1 MNHKTLDHLL
11 IAFTVLFD
19 LCFVA
24 TAVVVAYWVRF
35 ESGWTPEVLAL
46 HKGGTPP
53 LDDYFR
59 LIPLMAIIWLM
70 TLKVLKLY
78 HLESNATLS
87 AFWTLCKATSIALIA
102 TLAAVFFI
110 YHHDAYSRWVMLLAT
125 GFSLVWLFLG
135 RLVLHRFRQAIHAQG
150 VGVSRMAFVGY
161 DTRVEKFIN
170 VLNAKADSG
179 YELIGI
185 IAGPADTDSLSVP
198 YLGKSRDVFELVQ
211 THRLDTLFIVSPTV
225 PNDTILQI
233 LHACEGV
240 PVQINLLP
248 ELSEFIR
255 DGRETI
261 TFFDGIPVLRLRE
274 SPMQGGRGIVK
285 RLIDIVFSTFALI
298 GLSPLMLTI
307 AIAIRL
313 TSPGKAIFRQERV
326 GRAGKPFSIYK
337 FRSMQADAEKEVGHV
352 WAGSDDPRQTPLG
365 KFLRR
370 WSLDEL
376 PQFFNVLK
384 GDMSLV
390 GPRPEMSGLI
400 DTFSESIPHY
410 LARQRV
416 KSGMTGWA
424 QVNGLRGN
432 TSLEERIS
440 HDRYYIENWSLA
452 LDIKIILKT
461 LWAIKKGSR

>member
-1 MNHKTLDHLL
+1 
-11 IAFTVLFD
+11 
-19 LCFVA
+19 
-24 TAVVVAYWVRF
+24 
-35 ESGWTPEVLAL
+35 
-46 HKGGTPP
+46 
-53 LDDYFR
+53 
-59 LIPLMAIIWLM
+59 
-70 TLKVLKLY
+70 
-78 HLESNATLS
+78 
-87 AFWTLCKATSIALIA
+87 
-102 TLAAVFFI
+102 
-110 YHHDAYSRWVMLLAT
+110 
-125 GFSLVWLFLG
+125 
-135 RLVLHRFRQAIHAQG
+135 
-150 VGVSRMAFVGY
+150 MAFVGY
-161 DTRVEKFIN
+161 DARVENLIN
-170 VLNAKADSG
+170 VLNAKTNSG
-179 YELIGI
+179 YKLVGI
-185 IAGPADTDSLSVP
+185 IAGPADADSQSVQ

-298 GLSPLMLTI
+298 GLSPLMLAI

-337 FRSMQADAEKEVGHV
+337 FRSMQVDAEKEVGHV

-376 PQFFNVLK
+376 PQFFQCSQ
-384 GDMSLV
+384 G
-390 GPRPEMSGLI
+390 RY
-400 DTFSESIPHY
+400 ESRRSPSRDVWI
-410 LARQRV
+410 
-416 KSGMTGWA
+416 
-424 QVNGLRGN
+424 N
-432 TSLEERIS
+432 
-440 HDRYYIENWSLA
+440 RYIQ
-452 LDIKIILKT
+452 
-461 LWAIKKGSR
+461 